1 MASIAANSYPLE
13 FNFINN
19 PIVLNIQ
26 DMQYPEGATFKQ
38 VKVSVVVA
46 TNQGSGKTKE
56 YIFGVE
62 VGTSNTVGID
72 ISSAL
77 RAEMNKWY
85 PTPDLLQLDDIG
97 EYEIFYYPYATFE
110 VEVWEE
116 YMLDG
121 EVYNGN
127 KTKVEKAYAYY
138 GGLSAYERMTIR
150 NVPADYI
157 INKELTKKPRSGAL
171 WGNGDVNIQNVLV
184 GYGTEIVGNCVTITD
199 GVLKPGS
206 YYHFMFVNSLGVL
219 ETCSAVTRESL
230 SYTIESSE
238 MSLVTTPKYYAE
250 SNITVTKSGNRAT
263 LKMSSGYV
271 NRAWADWWTT
281 EFLMAK
287 CYWVRYGNT
296 KKQILNNDGEKVW
309 VETPLWLPCTIIPSD
324 EEVSIYNKTEQNLPH
339 IDFEVRVG
347 VEGSILN
354 RFVFNN

>member
-38 VKVSVVVA
+38 IKVNIVVTPSYKGA
-46 TNQGSGKTKE
+46 STKE
-56 YIFGVE
+56 HSFGLDASIGGVM
-62 VGTSNTVGID
+62 SFD

-77 RAEMNKWY
+77 RAEMNKWH

-97 EYEIFYYPYATFE
+97 EYEVFYYPYATFE

-121 EVYNGN
+121 EVYSGS

-171 WGNGDVNIQNVLV
+171 WGNGDLNIQNVLV
-184 GYGTEIVGNCVTITD
+184 GYNTEVVGNCVTITD
-199 GVLKPGS
+199 GVLKPGT
-206 YYHFMFVNSLGVL
+206 YHHFMFVNSLGVL
-219 ETCSAVTRESL
+219 ETCSAVMREAL
-230 SYTIESSE
+230 SYTIESTE
-238 MSLVTTPKYYAE
+238 MNLVTVPSYFSE
-250 SNITVTKSGNRAT
+250 SNITVSKSGNRPT
-263 LKMSSGYV
+263 FKMSSGYV
-271 NRAWADWWTT
+271 NRVWADWWTT

-287 CYWVRYGNT
+287 RYWIRYGST
-296 KKQILNNDGEKVW
+296 KKQVLNDDGENIW
-309 VETPLWLPCTIIPSD
+309 IETPLWLPCVIIPSD
-324 EEVSIYNKTEQNLPH
+324 DEVTVYNKSEQSLPH
-339 IDFEVRVG
+339 IDFDVRIG
-347 VEGSILN
+347 VEGSVIN
-354 RFVFNN
+354 RFVFND